1 MATLTKKIRS
11 NGSFT
16 TITNPTTNNTI
27 FSQGI
32 FKPYSKKLINKAKKA
47 GLKVY
52 TNNKGEVFIS
62 IPIYSI

>member
-1 MATLTKKIRS
+1 MATLTKTIKT

-32 FKPYSKKLINKAKKA
+32 FKPYSKKLINKAQKE
-47 GLKVY
+47 GLKIF
-52 TNNKGEVFIS
+52 TNNKGEVFIAL
-62 IPIYSI
+62 PIYSI

>member
-1 MATLTKKIRS
+1 MKKKIIS
-11 NGSFT
+11 KGSFAI
-16 TITNPTTNNTI
+16 ITYPSSNKI
-27 FSQGI
+27 SFSQGI

>member
-1 MATLTKKIRS
+1 MATLTKTIKT

-32 FKPYSKKLINKAKKA
+32 FKPYSKKLINKAQKE
-47 GLKVY
+47 GLKIF